1 MNACTSLSSSMGV
14 DRKNPG
20 TRICNFSF
28 LIVFCWALPLF
39 CSASSSISQGQSIK
53 DGETLISD
61 GQIFELGFFSLG
73 NSSSRYVGI
82 RYYKISDPS
91 VIWVANR
98 ENPISDK
105 SGVLEFRSDGNLVV
119 LDGNGTTVWSTNAS
133 AATNSTA
140 RLNDEGSLILSRRG
154 HASMVYWQSF
164 DDAADTFLP
173 GMKVE
178 VSDEIGENRFL
189 SSWKSESDPSA
200 GGYSMGVDP
209 RGSPQIVIWEGS
221 KRRWRSGHWNKQI
234 FIGVPN
240 MPTTYAYGFKLSD
253 ENGKS
258 YFTYKPWNPSDKL
271 RFRIRW
277 DGYEEQLKWAEEK
290 SQWDVIQS
298 QPNKTNQCEFYNKC
312 GRFGV
317 CSASDESSSICSCM
331 RGFQPRNLDQWTGG
345 NWSEGC
351 SRKTPLQCQGNSTN
365 GAVASDEK
373 DGFVAIRCAKLP
385 DFADLVVTVPGESC
399 EEKCLENC
407 ACTAYAIVQGI
418 GCMMWTEDLIDVEK
432 FTKGGNTLHIR
443 VAHSD
448 LGKVQIHLSFLLL
461 VLFDSPKTVF
471 QCSIALYSQQILT
484 IQMQIG
490 TKTSVNPL
498 NSSMFFLFFFSL
510 LLLSRHHCA
519 EVYEISPAQPL
530 SEGQTLVSPSLE
542 FAYGG
547 EDLFV
552 RLDRSELGE
561 GKPIKLISSL
571 TAICLISIL
580 GATAFGFQRLRAN
593 KKGNARLTDT
603 FKNTRDTLQEY
614 IRKHDPS
621 ELFIYNFY
629 SILIAT
635 NNFSITN
642 KLGEGGFGP
651 VYKEFA
657 YGGQDLF
664 VRLDRSELGE
674 GKPIK
679 LIASLTAICL
689 ICILGAIAFGFQTL
703 RANKKGNGRLT
714 DTIENARDTLQEY
727 IRKYDPSELFIY
739 NFDSILI
746 ATNNFSITN
755 KLGEGGFGPVYKKTA
770 GYFAE
775 IIVRCLVW
783 SKDLIDISEFSSGG
797 ADLFIRLA
805 NAELGEEG
813 KRIKLVASLV
823 SICFIIMAAIVF
835 GLYKL
840 RVNPKGIIKVMR
852 NEIRLTD
859 TSETSRESLREYIRT
874 HDPSELLVYEY
885 DFNSILIATSNF
897 STTNKLGEG
906 GFGAVYWAK
915 FFSGEEGNQIKLIV
929 SLVAICSISIAA
941 LVFGCKQ
948 NQESS
953 KARKEIRLTDTRDTS
968 RESLQEYIRTHDPSE
983 LLVYEYDFDSIV
995 IATSNFSITN
1005 KLGRGGFGIEFSS
1018 GGEDLFIRLR
1028 HTKSGEG
1035 KRTRIIASL
1044 SAICFI
1050 GVLVAIVFVFCR
1062 LQANRRVTKSG
1073 NIKVT
1078 KKFVE
1083 LTDPNENSSDSTL
1096 QEYIREHEQSDLFIY
1111 RFDSVSIATNNFSIT
1126 NKLGEGGFGP
1136 VYKVSVYSFSFF

>member
-448 LGKVQIHLSFLLL
+448 LGSKNKLSTA
-461 VLFDSPKTVF
+461 VIAVISVAGALFAV
-471 QCSIALYSQQILT
+471 II
-484 IQMQIG
+484 
-490 TKTSVNPL
+490 
-498 NSSMFFLFFFSL
+498 L
-510 LLLSRHHCA
+510 LLLWKFKAKLKVLPTTSSISWLRGGDTSTLNAGKSTEFSTDASGSVDVYA
-519 EVYEISPAQPL
+519 EGNQVN
-530 SEGQTLVSPSLE
+530 
-542 FAYGG
+542 
-547 EDLFV
+547 
-552 RLDRSELGE
+552 RSEL
-561 GKPIKLISSL
+561 
-571 TAICLISIL
+571 
-580 GATAFGFQRLRAN
+580 RLLNLSCVA
-593 KKGNARLTDT
+593 A
-603 FKNTRDTLQEY
+603 
-614 IRKHDPS
+614 
-621 ELFIYNFY
+621 
-629 SILIAT
+629 AT
-635 NNFSITN
+635 NNFCEEN
-642 KLGEGGFGP
+642 KLGKGGFGT
-651 VYKEFA
+651 VYKGSLPGLPQIAVKRLSRRSTQGLEEFKNEISLIA
-657 YGGQDLF
+657 KLQHRNL
-664 VRLDRSELGE
+664 VRLLG
-674 GKPIK
+674 
-679 LIASLTAICL
+679 C
-689 ICILGAIAFGFQTL
+689 CI
-703 RANKKGNGRLT
+703 
-714 DTIENARDTLQEY
+714 E
-727 IRKYDPSELFIY
+727 
-739 NFDSILI
+739 
-746 ATNNFSITN
+746 
-755 KLGEGGFGPVYKKTA
+755 
-770 GYFAE
+770 
-775 IIVRCLVW
+775 
-783 SKDLIDISEFSSGG
+783 
-797 ADLFIRLA
+797 
-805 NAELGEEG
+805 GEE
-813 KRIKLVASLV
+813 K
-823 SICFIIMAAIVF
+823 M
-835 GLYKL
+835 
-840 RVNPKGIIKVMR
+840 
-852 NEIRLTD
+852 
-859 TSETSRESLREYIRT
+859 
-874 HDPSELLVYEY
+874 LVYEY
-885 DFNSILIATSNF
+885 MPNKSLDFFLFDPANQSLLDWRKRFTIIEGIARG
-897 STTNKLGEG
+897 LL
-906 GFGAVYWAK
+906 Y
-915 FFSGEEGNQIKLIV
+915 LH
-929 SLVAICSISIAA
+929 
-941 LVFGCKQ
+941 
-948 NQESS
+948 
-953 KARKEIRLTDTRDTS
+953 RDS
-968 RESLQEYIRTHDPSE
+968 
-983 LLVYEYDFDSIV
+983 
-995 IATSNFSITN
+995 
-1005 KLGRGGFGIEFSS
+1005 
-1018 GGEDLFIRLR
+1018 RLR
-1028 HTKSGEG
+1028 IIHRDLKASNILLDEDMIPKISDFGMA
-1035 KRTRIIASL
+1035 RI
-1044 SAICFI
+1044 F
-1050 GVLVAIVFVFCR
+1050 G
-1062 LQANRRVTKSG
+1062 G
-1073 NIKVT
+1073 
-1078 KKFVE
+1078 
-1083 LTDPNENSSDSTL
+1083 NENEENTARVVGTYGYMSPEYAMEGLFSVKSD
-1096 QEYIREHEQSDLFIY
+1096 
-1111 RFDSVSIATNNFSIT
+1111 
-1126 NKLGEGGFGP
+1126 
-1136 VYKVSVYSFSFF
+1136 VYSFGVLLLEIVSGRRNTSLRSTEHLSLIGYAWHLWNENRAVDLIDPSIAETCSQNETELLRCIHVGLLCVQDYAASRPTMPAVVLMLESEAANLQLPVQPIFTSIRRPVDTKFGTEGQDVASSNNVTITMLEGR